1 MKFERPRHSE
11 GAVAEGLIIVEP
23 LPRKVAVSSLS
34 VYGRFDEKG
43 PFRSPRP
50 REVQLLGEED
60 QLRQQQTG
68 PGFGPEINFLRRV
81 AAVAGQRLEVF
92 GDVPVPGIKAA
103 IQKQLSPLEPR
114 PQPRERRATGN
125 QSP

>member
-43 PFRSPRP
+43 PFRSTRP

-60 QLRQQQTG
+60 QLRQQQAG
-68 PGFGPEINFLRRV
+68 PGFDPEINSLRRGT
-81 AAVAGQRLEVF
+81 AATCHRLEGF
-92 GDVPVPGIKAA
+92 RGVPVPRLKAA
-103 IQKQLSPLEPR
+103 IQKQL
-114 PQPRERRATGN
+114 
-125 QSP
+125 

>member
-60 QLRQQQTG
+60 QLRQQQAG
-68 PGFGPEINFLRRV
+68 PRLDPGINFLRRGYPR
-81 AAVAGQRLEVF
+81 AC
-92 GDVPVPGIKAA
+92 
-103 IQKQLSPLEPR
+103 PR
-114 PQPRERRATGN
+114 PSGFATVSS
-125 QSP
+125 SPPK

>member
-60 QLRQQQTG
+60 QLRQQQAG
-68 PGFGPEINFLRRV
+68 PGLDPEINFLRRV
-81 AAVAGQRLEVF
+81 SPGTSQRLQGI
-92 GDVPVPGIKAA
+92 GDGPVPRIKAA
-103 IQKQLSPLEPR
+103 AQKQHSPLDPR
-114 PQPRERRATGN
+114 PPARARHAAPRAI
-125 QSP
+125 